1 MKMLIDWRKHLAI
14 TATLS
19 LTLTAYPAD
28 STIPRSLQHSNKY
41 QLVQTPDNCRRVE
54 TDGGDNLNI
63 RSSPDGAIIG
73 TLRIYSLVIIEKTN
87 SSNSWVPISSPQSGY
102 VSAAY
107 LKQCGQPVPPS
118 QTTSQTD
125 NCRKIFVGGVL
136 RVRQEPSINSPIL
149 GVLQSGQQV
158 TIKNRGK
165 DGWVPISSPA
175 NGYIPSIVLSSCT

>member
-1 MKMLIDWRKHLAI
+1 MIKFLDWRKPLAI

-19 LTLTAYPAD
+19 LTLTAYPAG
-28 STIPRSLQHSNKY
+28 STIPTSHQHSSKY
-41 QLVQTPDNCRRVE
+41 QLVQAPDNCRRVE
-54 TDGGDNLNI
+54 TNGDNLNI

-73 TLRIYSLVIIEKTN
+73 TLRNYSLVIIEKTN
-87 SSNSWVPISSPQSGY
+87 SSSSWVAISSPQSGY
-102 VSAAY
+102 ISAAY

-165 DGWVPISSPA
+165 DGWVPISSPV

>member
-1 MKMLIDWRKHLAI
+1 MIKFLDWRKPLAI

-19 LTLTAYPAD
+19 LTLTAYPAG
-28 STIPRSLQHSNKY
+28 STIHTSLQHSSKY
-41 QLVQTPDNCRRVE
+41 QLVQAPDNCRLVE
-54 TDGGDNLNI
+54 TNGDNLNI

-73 TLRIYSLVIIEKTN
+73 TLRNDSLVIIEKTN
-87 SSNSWVPISSPQSGY
+87 SSSSWVAISSPQSGY
-102 VSAAY
+102 ISAAY
-107 LKQCGQPVPPS
+107 LKQCGQPVSPS

-125 NCRKIFVGGVL
+125 NCRKIFVEGVL

-165 DGWVPISSPA
+165 DGWVSISSPT